1 MKKSSSCA
9 LPGHAIGHVQL
20 FMLCAARFCFLSGQ
34 AVLAKSIGR
43 IMAAGSLNTAKN
55 RVLTLGCVLTWH

>member
-1 MKKSSSCA
+1 
-9 LPGHAIGHVQL
+9 
-20 FMLCAARFCFLSGQ
+20 MLCAARFCFLSGQ